1 MKALITS
8 LILLVWITVVAPV
21 NLYADNG
28 SDDDYD
34 IELTESSNDDEVIT
48 DPKNKGNR
56 SAPMLTSC
64 TISYRN
70 GVTIFSIEGSVNI
83 VSYEIWDIDGE
94 TCLGISND
102 ERMFLDALYSNK
114 GEYIVVFTTADK
126 KYMGCIWLD

>member
-8 LILLVWITVVAPV
+8 LILLGWITVMAPV

-28 SDDDYD
+28 AEEDYD
-34 IELTESSNDDEVIT
+34 VELTESDNNDVVIR
-48 DPKNKGNR
+48 DPQNKGHR

-70 GVTIFSIEGSVNI
+70 GVTIFSIEGTVGI
-83 VSYEIWDIDGE
+83 VSYEIWGVDGE
-94 TCLGISND
+94 TCLGVYND
-102 ERMFLDALYSNK
+102 ERMFLDALYSSK